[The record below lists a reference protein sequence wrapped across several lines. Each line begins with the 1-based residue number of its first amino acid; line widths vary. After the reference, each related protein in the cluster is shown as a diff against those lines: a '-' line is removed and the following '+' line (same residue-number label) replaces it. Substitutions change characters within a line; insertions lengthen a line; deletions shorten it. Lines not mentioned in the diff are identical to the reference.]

1 MIINFFYLRWLVL
14 LLLLNTVFFSSVKS
28 QNLIAYYMGNANQV
42 KQYPVN
48 ELTHIIFS
56 FCHLKGNALNVSSRR
71 DSLTIQ
77 RLVRLKKKNP
87 SLKVILSL
95 GGWGGCETCSDVFS
109 SDSGR
114 LEFSRSVMKMTEYFK
129 TDGLDL
135 DWEFPSLAGY
145 PNHPFRTADMQNF
158 ILLVRAIRQSIG
170 SAKEIS
176 VILAGFSPNLKRTLD
191 ISGIIPYVDR
201 IHLMTYDLI
210 GSSAKF
216 TGHFSSIYPNAWQDV
231 SADFAL
237 RYLDSLQIPHNKIC
251 IGFAFYGRQYRV
263 LENHDHGLHQPAE
276 FDRFVTM
283 RKIRK
288 DCTEGKGYRN
298 YWDETAMASYKYN
311 DGQKLF
317 ITYDDER
324 SAAAKT
330 AYIKEKKLNGIFL
343 WELRQDRP
351 RQGLLSAL
359 YQGLGH

>member
-1 MIINFFYLRWLVL
+1 MKINFCCLRLSVL
-14 LLLLNTVFFSSVKS
+14 LFLYSNFFCGNANG
-28 QNLIAYYMGNANQV
+28 QNLIAYYSGNANQL
-42 KQYPVN
+42 KGYPVN

-56 FCHLKGNALNVSSRR
+56 FCHLRGNELNVSNRR

-77 RLVRLKKKNP
+77 HLVGLKKKNP

-114 LEFSRSVMKMTEYFK
+114 LEFSKSVVKMTDYFK

-145 PNHPFRTADMQNF
+145 PNHPFRAADMQNF
-158 ILLVRAIRQSIG
+158 ILLVRAIRQNLG
-170 SAKEIS
+170 SGKEIS
-176 VILAGFSPNLKRTLD
+176 VILAGFSPYLRHTLD
-191 ISGIIPYVDR
+191 LAGIIPYVDR

-210 GSSAKF
+210 GKSAKI
-216 TGHFSSIYPNAWQDV
+216 TGHFSSVYPNAWQEV
-231 SADFAL
+231 SADFAI
-237 RYLDSLQIPHNKIC
+237 RYLDSLDIPHDKIA

-276 FDRFVTM
+276 FDQTVTM
-283 RKIRK
+283 RLIRK
-288 DCTEGKGYRN
+288 HYSEKKGYKT
-298 YWDETAMASYKYN
+298 YWDETAMATYKYN
-311 DGQKLF
+311 DRQKLF

-330 AYIKEKKLNGIFL
+330 AYIKQKKLNGVFL

-351 RQGLLSAL
+351 QRGLLSAL
-359 YQGLGH
+359 YQGLRH